1 MKKKTVTISP
11 SQLIGFLDQELKELP
26 DNRKGDNKKYTVNH
40 ALKAGFSVF
49 FTQSPS
55 FLQYQRLM
63 KPKKGKDNAQS
74 LFKLLEIP
82 CDNQIRN
89 LLDPIPASTVF
100 GAFKTTYQW
109 LETNRGIEEFKYLD
123 NQVLMALDGTEYYS
137 SKKINCSHCNC
148 RKHRNGSVTYYHQAV
163 TPVIVSPSKKQ
174 VINLAP
180 EFIRKQDGKTKQDCE
195 NAAVKRWLLKNPV
208 EPENNEITLL
218 GDDLY
223 SRQPICELALEQR
236 YNFIFVA
243 KASSHKS
250 LYEWLDFS
258 EKNGEMRIGAIKKYE
273 KGKPRIY
280 RYRYVHNIPMRETE
294 PSLMVNWYEVEI
306 FAPAKNKV
314 IYKNSFIT
322 NHELSESNIFSMMK
336 SGRTRWKVENE
347 SNNILKNQG
356 YNLEHNFGHGQ
367 ENLSEI
373 LLSLNLLAFLF
384 HNVLDLVNEM
394 YQKVRKN
401 LGTRKRFFNDIRALL
416 NYIWFQSWND
426 LFIFIL
432 TEGDEREPVNTS

>member
-1 MKKKTVTISP
+1 MNQKAVTISA
-11 SQLIGFLDQELKELP
+11 SELIKFLDQELNELP
-26 DNRKGDNKKYTVNH
+26 DNRKGNNKKYAVKD
-40 ALKAGFSVF
+40 AVIAAFSVF

-55 FLQYQRLM
+55 FLQHQRLM
-63 KPKKGKDNAQS
+63 KPKKGKDNAKS
-74 LFKLLEIP
+74 LFGLSEIP

-89 LLDPIPASTVF
+89 LLDPISAKTVF
-100 GAFKTTYQW
+100 STFKTVYEW
-109 LETNRGIEEFKYLD
+109 SKNHLIIEQFKYLD
-123 NQVLMALDGTEYYS
+123 NQILLALDGTEYYS
-137 SKKINCSHCNC
+137 SKKLNCPHCNC
-148 RKHRNGSVTYYHQAV
+148 RKHRNGSVTYYHQV
-163 TPVIVSPSKKQ
+163 ITPVIVSPSKKQ
-174 VINLAP
+174 VINFPP
-180 EFIRKQDGKTKQDCE
+180 EFIKKQDGKTKQDCE
-195 NAAVKRWLLKNPV
+195 NVAVKRWLLANPV
-208 EPENNEITLL
+208 ERESTQITLL

-223 SRQPICELALEQR
+223 SRQPICELAIQQG

-243 KASSHKS
+243 KPSSHKS
-250 LYEWLDFS
+250 LDEWIGFL
-258 EKNGEMRIGAIKKYE
+258 EKNGEVITGKIKKYE
-273 KGKPRIY
+273 KGKVRIY
-280 RYRYVHNIPMRETE
+280 RYRYVNNLPIRESE

-306 FAPAKNKV
+306 FDTAKNKV

-322 NHELSESNIFSMMK
+322 NHELNEQNIFKMTK

-384 HNVLDLVNEM
+384 HNVLDLVNSM
-394 YQKVRKN
+394 YKKVREI

-416 NYIWFQSWND
+416 NYVWFQSWNN

-432 TEGDEREPVNTS
+432 TEGESREPVNTS

>member
-1 MKKKTVTISP
+1 MNQKAFTLP
-11 SQLIGFLDQELKELP
+11 ASQLIEFLDRELKELP
-26 DNRKGDNKKYTVNH
+26 DNRTGENKKYTVKN
-40 ALKAGFSVF
+40 AVLAAFSVF

-89 LLDPIPASTVF
+89 LLDPIRASKVF
-100 GAFKTTYQW
+100 GAFKSTYKW
-109 LETNRGIEEFKYLD
+109 LKNNGAIEQFKYLD
-123 NQVLMALDGTEYYS
+123 NQILIALDGTEYYS
-137 SKKINCSHCNC
+137 SKKINCPHCNC
-148 RKHRNGSVTYYHQAV
+148 RNHRNGSVTYYHQAV
-163 TPVIVSPSKKQ
+163 TPVIVSPSKKE
-174 VINLAP
+174 VINFAP
-180 EFIRKQDGKTKQDCE
+180 EFIKKQDGKTKQDCE
-195 NAAVKRWLLKNPV
+195 NAAVKRWLLKNPR
-208 EPENNEITLL
+208 EREKNEITLL

-223 SRQPICELALEQR
+223 FRQPICDLVREQG
-236 YNFIFVA
+236 YNFIFAA
-243 KASSHKS
+243 KPSSHKS
-250 LYEWLDFS
+250 LYEWLYFS
-258 EKNGEMRIGAIKKYE
+258 EKNGEMRIEEIKKYE
-273 KGKPRIY
+273 KGKRRVY
-280 RYRYVHNIPMRETE
+280 RYKYVNNVPMRETE
-294 PSLMVNWYEVEI
+294 PSLMVNWYKVEI
-306 FAPAKNKV
+306 FDLAKNKI

-322 NHELSESNIFSMMK
+322 NHELSDSNIFPMIV

-384 HNVLDLVNEM
+384 HNVLDLVNDM
-394 YQKVRKN
+394 YQKVRKT

-432 TEGDEREPVNTS
+432 TEGDEREAVNTS